1 MSNTLNK
8 IKETWVDNEVESSF
22 FDSSFVKEVLT
33 DYFLSLVKDKN
44 KEEFIEYLE
53 EPNYDEDI
61 RMELLMTIVLM
72 LCGIQT

>member
-53 EPNYDEDI
+53 ELNYDEDI
-61 RMELLMTIVLM
+61 IDSYFEDSE
-72 LCGIQT
+72 

>member
-8 IKETWVDNEVESSF
+8 IKETWVDNQVESSF

-53 EPNYDEDI
+53 ELNYDEDI
-61 RMELLMTIVLM
+61 IDSYFEDSE
-72 LCGIQT
+72 